1 MFQDPRVRE
10 AIGLMFNF
18 EWTNETLFYGLYQRT
33 DSFFENSPMQAEG
46 VPEGEELALLEE
58 FRDRLPPEIF
68 TEPAWS
74 PPVGSKQ
81 QTDRAAVRRASRLL
95 DEAGWTVGPDGMR
108 RNAEGQTLTIALRR
122 RQPGDGARHQPLR
135 RQPAPH
141 RHRRELHPD
150 RRGADAAAPGGLR
163 LRHPARPLRDVAQPV
178 DRAAPA
184 LLLGGRRHAR
194 ARPTSR
200 GSRTR
205 WSTRWSRR

>member
-18 EWTNETLFYGLYQRT
+18 EWTNETLFYGLYERT

-46 VPEGEELALLEE
+46 LPEGEELAVLEE

-74 PPVGSKQ
+74 PPVSGKQ
-81 QTDRAAVRRASRLL
+81 QTDRAAIRRASRLL

-108 RNAEGQTLTIALRR
+108 RNAAGETLTLRFADDSPAIERVINPYVANLRR
-122 RQPGDGARHQPLR
+122 IGDR
-135 RQPAPH
+135 RQ
-141 RHRRELHPD
+141 LHPD
-150 RRGADAAAPGGLR
+150 RRRADAAAPGGLR
-163 LRHPARPLRDVAQPV
+163 LRHPARPLRRCRSA
-178 DRAAPA
+178 
-184 LLLGGRRHAR
+184 RRSSCASSSPPTPPTPR

-200 GSRTR
+200 ASTTR
-205 WSTRWSRR
+205 WSTR